1 MQYFKHALF
10 SLFIFLSFNLVGKTD
25 DLKFILRNMQ
35 AQNYFMNL
43 FPIESTLVQ
52 SGVTHFTLLLG
63 NGSSNGFSRSIEI
76 NGDQYVIGN
85 NLDRATLSRIS
96 SSGVLL
102 WTNEVQDTSSWS
114 DLIMNGNGNILL
126 VGQRD
131 RDITSGTPGGRD
143 LMVGECTTAGV
154 FLNLQSIDYT
164 YQETYTAIKRNPN
177 PANTAY
183 PFYALGQAEFSA
195 DKPILS
201 FLNNSGIEL
210 QRITYDYNGD
220 DEVHS
225 ISEMNSN
232 GDFDIMGWVNGIG
245 NVTRINRMG
254 NVISSA
260 QFSQDLLFYSDLPL
274 SSGTSFSNVL
284 AGTLNGA
291 GLIAYYSNINSQ
303 NIYYTSN
310 NLTRIYELVQYNA
323 TSFYAL
329 GLGVFSGAPRV
340 VVMKFS
346 INSGS
351 INLDWARYMRASTNT
366 SSLAGRLRLDD
377 SKTHLILTEVRNDV
391 ANGYGSNDGVLSVQ
405 GLDLNDCDPVD
416 VTINFTTQAYT
427 PQTIA
432 VTRNDIQAA
441 TPISLSAQTISY
453 QSKFLCT
460 PIPPCSTSFTYQ
472 LTNCGEVNFFATTNL
487 SSAAYCWDFGDA
499 PPCGSTLQNPLHE
512 YTQNG
517 TYTVCVEVSNPFDT
531 CQFCQQIVI
540 NNSDNTRPIII
551 CPPPVTINDCI
562 PNPLSS
568 PLIGFP
574 TVMDLDPN
582 PVVTYNDILSQVSP
596 CVKRYVR
603 DWKAVDRCGNEIHC
617 QQPIA
622 VGDFTKPFLRCPPN
636 ITVSCSSSIDTLVT
650 GAPITHDYCHPRPFL
665 QIKTDTPYISRCST
679 VLNRRFIVQD
689 NCFNRDTCYQTIT
702 LLDTTKPLII
712 CPPNI
717 IGTLSCN
724 ASIDPVNT
732 GIPTVTDAC
741 GKVLNPSYWD
751 QVHNTDPCRVT
762 IIRTWTANDGC
773 GNTRTCTQTIERNDL
788 AAPII
793 TNCGRKFLV
802 QGVQIGNE
810 CIGQIS
816 TITTPIATDLCN
828 SVTIIND
835 INNLP
840 TAHNLYPVGTTI
852 ITWTATDRC
861 GWKTT
866 CKDTVVVRPCKP
878 PCDTCGS
885 LSINVD
891 PVIIGKDS
899 CCYAID
905 ISNQCA
911 AGYFDR
917 VELCTQDPSV
927 ILGNQTL
934 HSSWN
939 YCSSA
944 SATTACFEYNTG
956 SIPIGTFSDVLKF
969 CVDTQTNYID
979 TICWKKISGGE
990 NFTVG
995 IDCQGRLWA
1004 WGDNGEYKCG
1014 TNSLFP
1020 PNHTTPVMIDANQ
1033 KWVDVS
1039 AGLRHALAL
1048 DSTGTIY
1055 AWGNNT
1061 WGQCGQD
1068 PDIYPTVNAPMP
1080 IVNLL
1085 GINCSKISAGYFHNL
1100 AIKDDGS
1107 LWAWGTTH
1115 SGALGIPLP
1124 IQNSYEFQLQE
1135 ISPGI
1140 TWREI
1145 AGGWNQSL
1153 AIKSDGT
1160 LWAWGFNQNL
1170 HILPWLA
1177 TPQQIDPNKN
1187 WTKISTGNFS
1197 HMVLNAAGDLYTWGN
1212 DDKQRL
1218 GNGPSPSPFTNPV
1231 ISPTSIPTLVFIPGA
1246 SRFIDIYMGFEHSL
1260 VLDDNGV
1267 LYSCG
1272 ANDKNQICQLPGL
1285 GAYNHSLLWTLF
1297 TPVASLPP
1305 IENIMGGKYHT
1316 FLKQSSSSNIHC
1328 FGFNANGQL
1337 GVGNTIFANQK
1348 DTLPYIIE
1356 SSTTG
1361 TTSLPPFSF
1370 KLKFYHDGE
1379 VACDKIFD
1387 IDCLPDTL
1395 NSCLDIRNIVTEC
1408 LYEKNKYK
1416 LTFTVSNTSNPAF
1429 TAASVV
1435 VSSSDPN
1442 LVFTPSIIDFTPD
1455 LNSGQSQ
1462 TVMTCIMTSPFPY
1475 AAGVANLQFQLISS
1489 DGRTICSEAEQHR
1502 VLLDECP
1509 EPCAYTCCENTTPED
1524 FEDEAIGPLSTFQYG
1539 YVKTQGIVDVVQGGC
1554 DDSDR
1559 SIILNGSTKGLPA
1572 GIVSLERGGINGPID
1587 FVKKDSMYCIKL
1599 CAYVPRFSTA
1609 PYDAKIGISLGFL
1622 PSPTYVGTITIPL
1635 HTVGW
1640 NVYSLQ
1646 FTAPINADAV
1656 NFSNDSPAPVDAPTS
1671 IQLDNIC
1678 FGGSRPVFVD
1688 DEAPELKCPGDV
1700 ILTSNN
1706 ASCTVSY
1713 TIPSITVT
1721 DNYGVA
1727 FLNCYLDGV
1736 LVPIGSTHTLDN
1748 SIIHQVSYFAG
1759 DHCENIDSCKFTITV
1774 NCNLPFEC
1782 KDNIVKNGDF
1792 EAGLIV
1798 GNLGSGGALNFWST
1812 VTYTPNVNNV
1822 FGCTQTGSITM
1833 WGNQVVGESVTQA
1846 VAFNIGK
1853 TYDLTICAK
1862 DIHVQNR
1869 PIVGQVRIMAC
1880 NLPNSYSPGPCQTI
1894 YLSPTLSNVNQTY
1907 NNTFTANDDYT
1918 HLFISPWNH
1927 SNVNHGDSTSVISI
1941 DDICIRERTSTCSC
1955 RGISDVVFGN
1965 TEFYLQ
1971 PACNSKVVIQIP
1983 CPVSEKTFNIKGR
1996 LNCSD
2001 TCKMTGYYTI
2011 THASNSPVITSGSL
2025 SFSSGIFSIPAQSYS
2040 AYIPGETYT
2049 LKLNGVCGSDT
2060 CKCIINFSIQPCDTC
2075 CKSESEFI
2083 DLVNS
2088 AISINVLQDCKVT
2101 LNFDCISGCNIV
2113 IADINWGGGATM
2125 NGPIA
2130 CGTPIM
2136 HTYPNQN
2143 VGYSVA
2149 IHIIQYDENGKPC
2162 NDVIIRKPVDPNCNQ
2177 CCKDFK
2183 RFKYL
2188 IAQGMQVDIQDCKVK
2203 ISMPQFNDC
2212 HYIHESPDWGDN
2224 TPIQIGVFP
2233 ANQMWMHEYNQ
2244 SGTYDI
2250 CVTVY
2255 EKNGKNICWY
2265 REICE
2270 KVTVQCIDSCS
2281 CEAFENL
2288 MFKYDKTNVVNASC
2302 GDSVSLIC
2310 PPQNCAWVFT
2320 GELNCIGH
2328 CPFSKVEWQITDNTG
2343 AIIGSGLSLAYPSF
2357 GIFIPPSIVESGGYY
2372 TLTLTGN
2379 CGGNICRCIIPIYFE
2394 GCNIT
2399 CPCDPQDLENDVD
2412 AGIQVVSDSKDCLLC
2427 FQPNSLSDCDEVKWY
2442 LLSNPNQAFASS
2454 IGNQILCYKFPSRG
2468 NYLVK
2473 MSVIRRKTDG
2483 TVCSDYERVFS
2494 IDVNC
2499 LGTLAAENVCI
2510 EPVHFSD
2517 NTFLWKA
2524 GAYIL
2529 NTKDNNANYR
2539 SSDNQNSNIV
2549 MGNENS
2555 GSLLISNHAY
2565 CISSDQISLTFSVEK
2580 LYNQPLY
2587 FGSVLKLFFIDESK
2601 DINQS
2606 ENWINVISLDLSAL
2620 ESDAQNLQYILKN
2633 KFCKDQPNHSF
2644 RIIAVLENPFSNVEN
2659 MSSVRISNVCIN
2671 SVESKLLSRESVSII
2686 PNPTEDMFN
2695 LSMENPDETEVKI
2708 TCFTL
2713 TGQQQFQYQTYNS
2726 KIKYSFGAD
2735 LVPGIY
2741 MISIE
2746 KNNSIKTFKL
2756 IKS

>member
-52 SGVTHFTLLLG
+52 SGVTHFTLLSG

-76 NGDQYVIGN
+76 SGDQYVIGN

-96 SSGVLL
+96 NSGVLL

-143 LMVGECTTAGV
+143 LLVGECTTAGV

-245 NVTRINRMG
+245 NVTRIDRMG
-254 NVISSA
+254 NVISST
-260 QFSQDLLFYSDLPL
+260 QFSQDLLFYSDIPL

-405 GLDLNDCDPVD
+405 GLDFNDCDPVD

-460 PIPPCSTSFTYQ
+460 PISPCSTSFTYQ
-472 LTNCGEVNFFATTNL
+472 LSNCGEVNFFATTNL
-487 SSAAYCWDFGDA
+487 SSANYCWDFGDA

-517 TYTVCVEVSNPFDT
+517 TYTVCIEVSNPFDT

-551 CPPPVTINDCI
+551 CPPPATINDCI

-574 TVMDLDPN
+574 TVIDQDPN

-603 DWKAVDRCGNEIHC
+603 DWKAVDICGNEIHC

-665 QIKTDTPYISRCST
+665 QIKTDTPFISRCST

-689 NCFNRDTCYQTIT
+689 NCLNRDTCYQTIT

-717 IGTLSCN
+717 IGTLNCN

-732 GIPTVTDAC
+732 GTPTMSDRC
-741 GKVLNPSYWD
+741 GNVLNPSYWD

-773 GNTRTCTQTIERNDL
+773 GNISTCTQTIEKNDL
-788 AAPII
+788 AAPLI
-793 TNCGRKFLV
+793 TNCGRKYIV

-911 AGYFDR
+911 AGYFDL

-979 TICWKKISGGE
+979 TICWKKVVGGE
-990 NFTVG
+990 KHTIAIDNLGRLWGWGGNQEGQLGNAVPLNYSYPVIISNATNWVDITAGAHHSIALNSVGQLWACGENNYGQLGIAPGGNVTSLTNIATSQYWNAVSTGDRHTIALNAVGNLFTWGDDGSEQLGNGPLLSSDINPKQIGTDIWTSIEAG
-995 IDCQGRLWA
+995 IVHNLAIRSDSTLWA
-1004 WGDNGEYKCG
+1004 WGENNGGQVGDFTFVDKD
-1014 TNSLFP
+1014 
-1020 PNHTTPVMIDANQ
+1020 TPIHILPLYSDFV
-1033 KWVDVS
+1033 
-1039 AGLRHALAL
+1039 
-1048 DSTGTIY
+1048 
-1055 AWGNNT
+1055 
-1061 WGQCGQD
+1061 
-1068 PDIYPTVNAPMP
+1068 
-1080 IVNLL
+1080 
-1085 GINCSKISAGYFHNL
+1085 KISAGYVSFAMRKNG
-1100 AIKDDGS
+1100 D
-1107 LWAWGTTH
+1107 LWGWG
-1115 SGALGIPLP
+1115 A
-1124 IQNSYEFQLQE
+1124 NSYGQMGNNYAVWTSAPELIPNPGSPNTIVDFYTGRLHSILLDNAGNVYGTGYNLTKQLNVNNPLSGPNNDRTLSW
-1135 ISPGI
+1135 IPIGI
-1140 TWREI
+1140 TNAAQI
-1145 AGGWNQSL
+1145 FQGYDHNFAMTNTNQL
-1153 AIKSDGT
+1153 LG
-1160 LWAWGFNQNL
+1160 WGFNHHGNL
-1170 HILPWLA
+1170 
-1177 TPQQIDPNKN
+1177 N
-1187 WTKISTGNFS
+1187 
-1197 HMVLNAAGDLYTWGN
+1197 
-1212 DDKQRL
+1212 L
-1218 GNGPSPSPFTNPV
+1218 GNLSYCEP
-1231 ISPTSIPTLVFIPGA
+1231 A
-1246 SRFIDIYMGFEHSL
+1246 SEVDCI
-1260 VLDDNGV
+1260 
-1267 LYSCG
+1267 
-1272 ANDKNQICQLPGL
+1272 
-1285 GAYNHSLLWTLF
+1285 
-1297 TPVASLPP
+1297 
-1305 IENIMGGKYHT
+1305 IE
-1316 FLKQSSSSNIHC
+1316 Q
-1328 FGFNANGQL
+1328 GFNPAPP
-1337 GVGNTIFANQK
+1337 
-1348 DTLPYIIE
+1348 LPY
-1356 SSTTG
+1356 T
-1361 TTSLPPFSF
+1361 F
-1370 KLKFYHDGE
+1370 KLKFYQDGE
-1379 VACDKIFD
+1379 VACDKMFD
-1387 IDCLPDTL
+1387 IECLPDTL

-1435 VSSSDPN
+1435 VSSADPN
-1442 LVFTPSIIDFTPD
+1442 LVFTPSIIDFAPD

-1462 TVMTCIMTSPFPY
+1462 TVMTCIMTSPFTY
-1475 AAGVANLQFQLISS
+1475 SAGVANLQFQLISS

-1646 FTAPINADAV
+1646 FTAPINAAAV

-1792 EAGLIV
+1792 EAGLII

-1880 NLPNSYSPGPCQTI
+1880 NLPVGYSPSPCQTI
-1894 YLSPTLSNVNQTY
+1894 YVSPTLSNVNQIY
-1907 NNTFTANDDYT
+1907 INTFTANANYT

-1955 RGISDVVFGN
+1955 RSISDVVFGN

-1971 PACNSKVVIQIP
+1971 ANCNSKPGLQIP
-1983 CPVSEKTFNIKGR
+1983 CPISEKTFNIKGR

-2001 TCKMTGYYTI
+2001 TCKMTGNYTI
-2011 THASNSPVITSGSL
+2011 SHASNSPVITSGSL
-2025 SFSSGIFSIPAQSYS
+2025 SFSSGIFSISAQSYS
-2040 AYIPGETYT
+2040 AYIPGETYA
-2049 LKLNGVCGSDT
+2049 LKLNGLCGSDT
-2060 CKCIINFSIQPCDTC
+2060 CKCVIYFSIQPCDTC

-2101 LNFDCISGCNIV
+2101 LNFDCISDCNIV

-2212 HYIHESPDWGDN
+2212 HYIHESLDWGDN

-2302 GDSVSLIC
+2302 GDLVSLIC

-2357 GIFIPPSIVESGGYY
+2357 GIFIPPSIVENGGYY

-2379 CGGNICRCIIPIYFE
+2379 CGGDICRCIIPLYFE
-2394 GCNIT
+2394 GCNNT

-2412 AGIQVVSDSKDCLLC
+2412 AGIKVVSDSKDCLLC

-2473 MSVIRRKTDG
+2473 MSVIRRNDDG

-2539 SSDNQNSNIV
+2539 SSENQNSNIV

-2555 GSLLISNHAY
+2555 GRLLISNHAY
-2565 CISSDQISLTFSVEK
+2565 CIISDQISLTFSVEK
-2580 LYNQPLY
+2580 LNNQPLY

-2606 ENWINVISLDLSAL
+2606 ENWINVASLDLFTL
-2620 ESDAQNLQYILKN
+2620 ESDVQNLQLILKN

-2644 RIIAVLENPFSNVEN
+2644 RIIAVLENAFSNVEN
-2659 MSSVRISNVCIN
+2659 MSSVRISNICIN
-2671 SVESKLLSRESVSII
+2671 SVEAKLLSKESISII

-2713 TGQQQFQYQTYNS
+2713 TGQQQFQYQTYNA
-2726 KIKYSFGAD
+2726 KIKYSFGAA